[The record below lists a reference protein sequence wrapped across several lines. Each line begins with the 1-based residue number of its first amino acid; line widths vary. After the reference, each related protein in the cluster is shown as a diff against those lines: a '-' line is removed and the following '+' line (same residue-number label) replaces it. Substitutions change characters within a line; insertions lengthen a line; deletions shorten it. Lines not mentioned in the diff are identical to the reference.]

1 MLLIISVIYPFHIMN
16 QKYCDEYAVH
26 FLNMTYFTIF
36 HGVIC
41 VMQFSIPIELNAK
54 SYFKVIYFIIDLVMI
69 RSEAPCVVQ
78 RARRMYMYNV
88 ADIT

>member
-1 MLLIISVIYPFHIMN
+1 MN
-16 QKYCDEYAVH
+16 QEYCDEYAVH
-26 FLNMTYFTIF
+26 FLNMKYFTIF

-69 RSEAPCVVQ
+69 S
-78 RARRMYMYNV
+78 
-88 ADIT
+88 